1 MKGLN
6 MQIAAFTAKQEEL
19 REIASFKKAQ
29 LLPPCPVAE
38 VVTYPGPCRPSQ
50 CLSCSNAQ
58 GTQMQPQTSAAGL
71 C

>member
-38 VVTYPGPCRPSQ
+38 VVTYPGP
-50 CLSCSNAQ
+50 
-58 GTQMQPQTSAAGL
+58 
-71 C
+71 